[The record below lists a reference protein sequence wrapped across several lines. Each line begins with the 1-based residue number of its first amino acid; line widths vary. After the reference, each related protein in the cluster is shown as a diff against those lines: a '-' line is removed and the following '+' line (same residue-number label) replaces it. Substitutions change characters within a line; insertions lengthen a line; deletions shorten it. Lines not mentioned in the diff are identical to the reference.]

1 VEDLLHELIATTAEI
16 DYSEMLDWFGLR
28 FDPAKEWTLEVRP
41 DATAAQQAHF
51 AAFMAH
57 SNAR

>member
-1 VEDLLHELIATTAEI
+1 V

-28 FDPAKEWTLEVRP
+28 FMTGDPEKAWTLEVRP
-41 DATAAQQAHF
+41 DATEAQSEHF

-57 SNAR
+57 SKLP